1 MRTFRWL
8 MRWLP
13 VGQFPILGIWRHI
26 SRRRKWQALVSVV
39 LTLAGGVAEIIS
51 LGAVVPFI
59 AVLTAPEQALQ
70 NPMASRIAGWAGIS
84 APREMIIPLS
94 LLFCVA
100 AIVAGILRVAQ
111 LWFNIRFAQVVGSDL
126 CAEVFRRTLYQPYT
140 FHLDQNTSSLLALV
154 LGKVGAVTS
163 GIQSVLI
170 FGTSVF
176 LGMSIVGALLS
187 INAPVA
193 MATASLLACF
203 YFLFARQSRFSLQK
217 NSEIQARDTVHFV
230 KVLQES
236 LGGIRDVILD
246 NNQEV
251 FLDIFRKSQRS
262 AAAAASK
269 NYVIGSIPRFVLEPV
284 ALLVL
289 VGVAAVLSFSGT
301 ALATML
307 QLMGVLVFGAQR
319 LMPALQ
325 QAYQMYSQI
334 LGNNEA
340 THEVL
345 VVLRQP
351 LSSGAFAAAPPSMP
365 FLKEICLQQLSFRY
379 GAATPL
385 VLDRVDLRIPKGS
398 RIGFVGK
405 TGGGKS
411 TTVDLIMGLLLP
423 TGGAIRVDGVELIG
437 DRMRAWQRSV
447 AHVPQSI
454 FLADVSLAENI
465 AFGVPLPSIDFAL
478 VQHAARQAQIDEF
491 IEQQA
496 LKYQARVGERGVRL
510 SGGQRQR
517 IGIARALYKRA
528 SVLIFDEATSA
539 LDSETEQAVM
549 QSIEQLSRELTIILI
564 SHRVTTVERCEAVYE
579 VAGGKIRLVD
589 DVRRVNL
596 SIGAVSSRH

>member
-1 MRTFRWL
+1 MKLFRWL
-8 MRWLP
+8 MGWLP
-13 VGQFPILGIWRHI
+13 VGQFPIFGVWRHI
-26 SRRRKWQALVSVV
+26 SRRRKWQALVSVI

-59 AVLTAPEQALQ
+59 AVLTAPEQVLQ
-70 NPMASRIAGWAGIS
+70 NPIASRIAGWAGIV

-94 LLFCVA
+94 VLFCVA
-100 AIVAGILRVAQ
+100 AIFAGVLRVAQ

-126 CAEVFRRTLYQPYT
+126 SAEVFRRTLYQPYT
-140 FHLDQNTSSLLALV
+140 FHLDHNTSSLLTLIM
-154 LGKVGAVTS
+154 GKVGAVTT
-163 GIQSVLI
+163 GLQSALI
-170 FGTSVF
+170 FGTSVI
-176 LGMSIVGALLS
+176 LGLSIVGALLA

-193 MATASLLACF
+193 LGTAILLGTF
-203 YFLFARQSRFSLQK
+203 YFIFARRSRFALEK
-217 NSEIQARDTVHFV
+217 NGEIQARESVKFV

-236 LGGIRDVILD
+236 LGGIRDVLLD
-246 NNQEV
+246 NNQEF
-251 FLDIFRKSQRS
+251 FLKIFRISQRMS
-262 AAAAASK
+262 ATAGSK
-269 NYVIGSIPRFVLEPV
+269 NYVMGSIPRFVLEPA

-289 VGVAAVLSFSGT
+289 VGVAAALASSGS
-301 ALATML
+301 AVATML
-307 QLMGVLVFGAQR
+307 PLMGVLVFGAQR
-319 LMPALQ
+319 LLPTLQ
-325 QAYQMYSQI
+325 QSYQMYSQI
-334 LGNNEA
+334 VGSNEA
-340 THEVL
+340 TREVL
-345 VVLRQP
+345 VVLRWP
-351 LSSGAFAAAPPSMP
+351 LSVGALSAPPLPMP
-365 FLKEICLQQLSFRY
+365 FLKEIHLHQLSFSY
-379 GAATPL
+379 GISSPL
-385 VLDRVDLRIPKGS
+385 ILDRVDLCIPKGA

-423 TGGAIRVDGVELIG
+423 TAGSIEVDGLELSG
-437 DRMRAWQRSV
+437 DRMRAWQRTV
-447 AHVPQSI
+447 AHVPQNI

-465 AFGVPLPSIDFAL
+465 AFGIPLPSIDFAL

-496 LKYQARVGERGVRL
+496 LKYQALVGERGVRL

-564 SHRVTTVERCEAVYE
+564 AHRVTTVERCEAVYE

-589 DVRRVNL
+589 NVRRQSH
-596 SIGAVSSRH
+596 SIGAVA

>member
-1 MRTFRWL
+1 MKLFRWL
-8 MRWLP
+8 MGWLP
-13 VGQFPILGIWRHI
+13 VGQFPIFGVWRHI
-26 SRRRKWQALVSVV
+26 SRRRKWQALVSVI

-59 AVLTAPEQALQ
+59 AVLTAPEQVLQ
-70 NPMASRIAGWAGIS
+70 KPIASRIAGWAGIV

-94 LLFCVA
+94 VLFCVA
-100 AIVAGILRVAQ
+100 AIVAGVLRVAQ

-140 FHLDQNTSSLLALV
+140 FHLNQNTSTILAFV
-154 LGKVGAVTS
+154 TQKVSAVAS
-163 GIQSVLI
+163 GLQATLNFS
-170 FGTSVF
+170 TSVF
-176 LGMSIVGALLS
+176 LGISIIGALLA

-193 MATASLLACF
+193 LATASLLGFF
-203 YFLFARQSRFSLQK
+203 YYIFARQSKLALEK
-217 NSEIQARDTVHFV
+217 NGEIQARESVQYI

-236 LGGIRDVILD
+236 LGGIRDVLLD

-251 FLDIFRKSQRS
+251 FLNIFRRS
-262 AAAAASK
+262 ERQARTAGSR
-269 NYVIGSIPRFVLEPV
+269 NYVIGSIPRFVLEPA

-289 VGVAAVLSFSGT
+289 VGVAAALASSGT
-301 ALATML
+301 AVATML
-307 QLMGVLVFGAQR
+307 PLMGVLVFGAQR
-319 LMPALQ
+319 LMPTLQ
-325 QAYQMYSQI
+325 QAYQMYAMI
-334 LGNNEA
+334 LNYNE
-340 THEVL
+340 TTREVL

-351 LSSGAFAAAPPSMP
+351 LSVAAFSIAPPPLP
-365 FLKEICLQQLSFRY
+365 FLKEIHLQELSFRY
-379 GAATPL
+379 GPSSAL
-385 VLDRVDLRIPKGS
+385 VLDRVELCIPKGA

-423 TGGAIRVDGVELIG
+423 TAGSIKVDGLELSG
-437 DRMRAWQRSV
+437 DRMRAWQRTV

-496 LKYQARVGERGVRL
+496 LKYQALVGERGVRL

-549 QSIEQLSRELTIILI
+549 QSIEQLSRDLTIILI
-564 SHRVTTVERCEAVYE
+564 AHRVTTVERCEAVYE
-579 VAGGKIRLVD
+579 VADGTIRLVD
-589 DVRRVNL
+589 SVRRQSL
-596 SIGAVSSRH
+596 SMGAVA

>member
-1 MRTFRWL
+1 MKLFRWL

-13 VGQFPILGIWRHI
+13 VGQFPIFGIWGHI
-26 SRRRKWQALVSVV
+26 SRRRKWQALVAGA
-39 LTLAGGVAEIIS
+39 LTLVGGIAEIIS

-59 AVLTAPEQALQ
+59 AVLTAPEQVLQ
-70 NPMASRIAGWAGIS
+70 NPIASRIAGWAGIV

-94 LLFCVA
+94 VLFCVA
-100 AIVAGILRVAQ
+100 AIFAGVLRVAQ

-126 CAEVFRRTLYQPYT
+126 SAEVFRRTLYQPYT
-140 FHLDQNTSSLLALV
+140 FHLDHNTSSLLTLIM
-154 LGKVGAVTS
+154 GKVGAVTT
-163 GIQSVLI
+163 GLQSALI
-170 FGTSVF
+170 FGTSVI
-176 LGMSIVGALLS
+176 LGLSIVGALLA

-193 MATASLLACF
+193 LGTAILLGTF
-203 YFLFARQSRFSLQK
+203 YFIFARRSRFALEK
-217 NSEIQARDTVHFV
+217 NGEIQARESVKFV

-236 LGGIRDVILD
+236 LGGIRDVLLD
-246 NNQEV
+246 NNQEF
-251 FLDIFRKSQRS
+251 FLKIFRISQRMS
-262 AAAAASK
+262 ATAGSK
-269 NYVIGSIPRFVLEPV
+269 NYVMGSIPRFVLEPA

-289 VGVAAVLSFSGT
+289 VGVAAALASSGS
-301 ALATML
+301 AVATML
-307 QLMGVLVFGAQR
+307 PLMGVLVFGAQR
-319 LMPALQ
+319 LLPTLQ
-325 QAYQMYSQI
+325 QSYQMYSQI
-334 LGNNEA
+334 VGSNEA
-340 THEVL
+340 TREVL
-345 VVLRQP
+345 VVLRWP
-351 LSSGAFAAAPPSMP
+351 LSVGALSAPPLPMP
-365 FLKEICLQQLSFRY
+365 FLKEIHLHQLSFSY
-379 GAATPL
+379 GISSPL
-385 VLDRVDLRIPKGS
+385 ILDRVDLCIPKGA

-423 TGGAIRVDGVELIG
+423 TAGSIEVDGLELSG
-437 DRMRAWQRSV
+437 DRMRAWQRTV
-447 AHVPQSI
+447 AHVPQNI

-465 AFGVPLPSIDFAL
+465 AFGIPLPSIDFAL

-496 LKYQARVGERGVRL
+496 LKYQALVGERGVRL

-564 SHRVTTVERCEAVYE
+564 AHRVTTVERCEAVYE

-589 DVRRVNL
+589 NVRRQSH
-596 SIGAVSSRH
+596 SIGAVA

>member
-1 MRTFRWL
+1 MKLFRWL
-8 MRWLP
+8 MGWLP
-13 VGQFPILGIWRHI
+13 VGQFPIFGVWRHI
-26 SRRRKWQALVSVV
+26 SRRRKWQALVSVI

-59 AVLTAPEQALQ
+59 AVLTAPEQVLQ
-70 NPMASRIAGWAGIS
+70 NPIASRIAGWAGIV

-94 LLFCVA
+94 VLFCVA
-100 AIVAGILRVAQ
+100 AIVAGVLRVAQ

-140 FHLDQNTSSLLALV
+140 FHLDHNTSSLLTLIM
-154 LGKVGAVTS
+154 GKVGAVTT
-163 GIQSVLI
+163 GLQSALI
-170 FGTSVF
+170 FGTSVV
-176 LGMSIVGALLS
+176 LGLSIVGALLA
-187 INAPVA
+187 INAPLA
-193 MATASLLACF
+193 LGTAILLGTF
-203 YFLFARQSRFSLQK
+203 YFIFARRSRFALEK
-217 NSEIQARDTVHFV
+217 NGEIQARESVKYV

-236 LGGIRDVILD
+236 LGGIRDVLLD
-246 NNQEV
+246 NNQEF
-251 FLDIFRKSQRS
+251 FLKIFRKSQRMS
-262 AAAAASK
+262 ATAGSK
-269 NYVIGSIPRFVLEPV
+269 NYVMGSIPRFVLEPA

-289 VGVAAVLSFSGT
+289 VGVAAALASSGS
-301 ALATML
+301 AVATML
-307 QLMGVLVFGAQR
+307 PLMGVLVFGAQR
-319 LMPALQ
+319 LLPTLQ
-325 QAYQMYSQI
+325 QSYHMYSQI
-334 LGNNEA
+334 VGSNEA
-340 THEVL
+340 TREVL
-345 VVLRQP
+345 VVLRRP
-351 LSSGAFAAAPPSMP
+351 LSVGAFSAPPLPMP
-365 FLKEICLQQLSFRY
+365 FLKEIHLHQLSFSY
-379 GAATPL
+379 GISSPL
-385 VLDRVDLRIPKGS
+385 ILDRVDMRIPKGA
-398 RIGFVGK
+398 RIGLVGK

-423 TGGAIRVDGVELIG
+423 TAGSIEVDGLELSG
-437 DRMRAWQRSV
+437 DRMRAWQRTV

-496 LKYQARVGERGVRL
+496 LKYQALVGERGVRL

-564 SHRVTTVERCEAVYE
+564 AHRVTTVERCEAVYE

-589 DVRRVNL
+589 NVRRQSH
-596 SIGAVSSRH
+596 SIGAVA

>member
-13 VGQFPILGIWRHI
+13 VGQFPILGVWRHI
-26 SRRRKWQALVSVV
+26 SRRRKWQALVTVV

-59 AVLTAPEQALQ
+59 AVLTVPEQALQ
-70 NPMASRIAGWAGIS
+70 NPIASRIAGWAGINT
-84 APREMIIPLS
+84 PREMIIPLS

-140 FHLDQNTSSLLALV
+140 FHLNQNTSTIMAFVTQKVSLVAT
-154 LGKVGAVTS
+154 GF
-163 GIQSVLI
+163 QSILNFATCTI
-170 FGTSVF
+170 IC
-176 LGMSIVGALLS
+176 LSIIGALLA

-193 MATASLLACF
+193 VATAGLLGSF
-203 YFLFARQSRFSLQK
+203 YYVFASKSRLSLQK
-217 NSEIQARDTVHFV
+217 NSELQARESVHYI

-236 LGGIRDVILD
+236 LGGIRDVLLD
-246 NNQEV
+246 NNQEI
-251 FLDIFRKSQRS
+251 FLGIFRRSERLVRTAVSKS
-262 AAAAASK
+262 
-269 NYVIGSIPRFVLEPV
+269 YVIGSIPRFVLEPV

-289 VGVAAVLSFSGT
+289 VGVAAVLASTGT
-301 ALATML
+301 DLATML
-307 QLMGVLVFGAQR
+307 PLMGVLVFGAQR
-319 LMPALQ
+319 LMPTLQ

-334 LGNNEA
+334 LGSNVA
-340 THEVL
+340 TREVL
-345 VVLRQP
+345 AVLQQP
-351 LSSGAFAAAPPSMP
+351 LTVAAFSAVPPPMP
-365 FLKEICLQQLSFRY
+365 FLTEISLQQLSFRY
-379 GAATPL
+379 GEASPL

-423 TGGAIRVDGVELIG
+423 TGGAIKVDGVELTG
-437 DRMRAWQRSV
+437 DRMRAWQRIV

-454 FLADVSLAENI
+454 FLADVTLAENI

-478 VQHAARQAQIDEF
+478 VQHAAQQAQIDEF
-491 IEQQA
+491 IEHQA
-496 LKYQARVGERGVRL
+496 LKYQALVGERGVRL

-564 SHRVTTVERCEAVYE
+564 AHRVTTVERCEAVYE

-589 DVRRVNL
+589 DSRRPSL
-596 SIGAVSSRH
+596 SISDAA

>member
-1 MRTFRWL
+1 MRIFRWL
-8 MRWLP
+8 TRWLP
-13 VGQFPILGIWRHI
+13 VEQFPILGIWRHI
-26 SRRRKWQALVSVV
+26 SRRRKWQALVSVI
-39 LTLAGGVAEIIS
+39 LTLVGGVAEVVS

-59 AVLTAPEQALQ
+59 VALTAPEKVLQ
-70 NPMASRIAGWAGIS
+70 NPVASRIAGWAGIS

-94 LLFCVA
+94 VLFCVA
-100 AIVAGILRVAQ
+100 AVVAGILRVAQ

-140 FHLDQNTSSLLALV
+140 FHLNQNTSTILTFV
-154 LGKVGAVTS
+154 TQKVSAVAS
-163 GIQSVLI
+163 GLQSTLN
-170 FGTSVF
+170 FSTSVF
-176 LGMSIVGALLS
+176 LGISIVGALLA
-187 INAPVA
+187 INAPLA
-193 MATASLLACF
+193 LATAILLGFF
-203 YFLFARQSRFSLQK
+203 YFVFARQSGFELRK
-217 NSEIQARDTVHFV
+217 NGEINARESVHYV

-236 LGGIRDVILD
+236 LGGIRDVLLD
-246 NNQEV
+246 NSQEV
-251 FLDIFRKSQRS
+251 FLNIFRRS
-262 AAAAASK
+262 ERMARTASSK
-269 NYVIGSIPRFVLEPV
+269 NYVIGSIPRFVLEPA

-289 VGVAAVLSFSGT
+289 VSVAAVLASSGT

-307 QLMGVLVFGAQR
+307 PLMGVLVFGAQR
-319 LMPALQ
+319 LMPTLQ
-325 QAYQMYSQI
+325 QAYQMYAMI
-334 LGNNEA
+334 LNYNEV
-340 THEVL
+340 TREVL
-345 VVLRQP
+345 VALRQP
-351 LSSGAFAAAPPSMP
+351 LSIAAFSAAPPPLP
-365 FLKEICLQQLSFRY
+365 FLDEIYLQHLSFRY
-379 GAATPL
+379 GEASPL
-385 VLDRVDLRIPKGS
+385 VLDRVDLRISKGS

-423 TGGAIRVDGVELIG
+423 TGGAIKVDGVELTG

-465 AFGVPLPSIDFAL
+465 AFGVPLPSIDLPL
-478 VQHAARQAQIDEF
+478 VKYAARQAQIDEF

-539 LDSETEQAVM
+539 LDSETELAVM

-564 SHRVTTVERCEAVYE
+564 AHRVTTVERCEAVYE

-589 DVRRVNL
+589 DVRRL
-596 SIGAVSSRH
+596 SLATAAVV

>member
-1 MRTFRWL
+1 MKLFRWL
-8 MRWLP
+8 MGWLP
-13 VGQFPILGIWRHI
+13 VGQFPIFGVWRHI
-26 SRRRKWQALVSVV
+26 SRRRKWQALVSVI

-59 AVLTAPEQALQ
+59 AVLTAPEQVLQ
-70 NPMASRIAGWAGIS
+70 NPIASRIAGWAGIV

-94 LLFCVA
+94 VLFCVA
-100 AIVAGILRVAQ
+100 AIFAGVLRVAQ

-140 FHLDQNTSSLLALV
+140 FHLDHNTSSLLTLIM
-154 LGKVGAVTS
+154 GKVGAVTT
-163 GIQSVLI
+163 GLQSALI
-170 FGTSVF
+170 FGTSVV
-176 LGMSIVGALLS
+176 LGLSIVGALLA
-187 INAPVA
+187 INAPLA
-193 MATASLLACF
+193 LGTAILLGTF
-203 YFLFARQSRFSLQK
+203 YFIFARRSRFALEK
-217 NSEIQARDTVHFV
+217 NGEIQARESVKYV

-236 LGGIRDVILD
+236 LGGIRDVLLD
-246 NNQEV
+246 NNQEF
-251 FLDIFRKSQRS
+251 FLKIFRKSQRMS
-262 AAAAASK
+262 ATAGSK
-269 NYVIGSIPRFVLEPV
+269 NYVMGSIPRFVLEPA

-289 VGVAAVLSFSGT
+289 VGVAAALASSGS
-301 ALATML
+301 AVATML
-307 QLMGVLVFGAQR
+307 PLMGVLVFGAQR
-319 LMPALQ
+319 LLPTLQ
-325 QAYQMYSQI
+325 QSYHMYSQI
-334 LGNNEA
+334 VGSNEA
-340 THEVL
+340 TREVL
-345 VVLRQP
+345 VVLRRP
-351 LSSGAFAAAPPSMP
+351 LSVGAFLAPPLPMP
-365 FLKEICLQQLSFRY
+365 FLKEIHLHQLSFSY
-379 GAATPL
+379 GISSPL
-385 VLDRVDLRIPKGS
+385 ILDRVDMRIPKGA
-398 RIGFVGK
+398 RIGLVGK

-423 TGGAIRVDGVELIG
+423 TAGSIEVDGLELSG
-437 DRMRAWQRSV
+437 DRMRAWQRTV

-496 LKYQARVGERGVRL
+496 LKYQALVGERGVRL

-564 SHRVTTVERCEAVYE
+564 AHRVTTVERCEAVYE
-579 VAGGKIRLVD
+579 VAGGKIRLID
-589 DVRRVNL
+589 YVRRQSH
-596 SIGAVSSRH
+596 SIGAVA

>member
-39 LTLAGGVAEIIS
+39 LTLSGGVAEIIS

-59 AVLTAPEQALQ
+59 AVLTAPEQVLQ
-70 NPMASRIAGWAGIS
+70 NPIASRIAGWAGIS

-94 LLFCVA
+94 VLFCVA

-140 FHLDQNTSSLLALV
+140 FHLNQNTSTILTFV
-154 LGKVGAVTS
+154 TQKVSAVAS
-163 GIQSVLI
+163 GLQSTLN
-170 FGTSVF
+170 FSTSVF
-176 LGMSIVGALLS
+176 LGISIVGALLA
-187 INAPVA
+187 INAPLA
-193 MATASLLACF
+193 LATAILLGFF
-203 YFLFARQSRFSLQK
+203 YFVFARQSGFELRK
-217 NSEIQARDTVHFV
+217 NGEINARESVHYV

-236 LGGIRDVILD
+236 LGGIRDVLLD
-246 NNQEV
+246 NSQEV
-251 FLDIFRKSQRS
+251 FLNIFRRS
-262 AAAAASK
+262 ERMARTASSK
-269 NYVIGSIPRFVLEPV
+269 NYVIGSIPRFVLEPA

-289 VGVAAVLSFSGT
+289 VSVAAVLASSGT

-307 QLMGVLVFGAQR
+307 PLMGVLVFGAQR
-319 LMPALQ
+319 LMPTLQ
-325 QAYQMYSQI
+325 QAYQMYAMI
-334 LGNNEA
+334 LNYNEV
-340 THEVL
+340 TREVL
-345 VVLRQP
+345 VALRQP
-351 LSSGAFAAAPPSMP
+351 LSIAAFSAAPPPLP
-365 FLKEICLQQLSFRY
+365 FLDEIYLQHLSFRY
-379 GAATPL
+379 GEASPL
-385 VLDRVDLRIPKGS
+385 VLDRVDLRISKGS

-411 TTVDLIMGLLLP
+411 TAVDLIMGLLLP
-423 TGGAIRVDGVELIG
+423 TGGAIKVDGVELTG

-465 AFGVPLPSIDFAL
+465 AFGVSLPSIDFAL

-496 LKYQARVGERGVRL
+496 LKYQALVGERGVRL

-564 SHRVTTVERCEAVYE
+564 AHRVTTVERCDSVYE

-589 DVRRVNL
+589 DVRRL
-596 SIGAVSSRH
+596 SLSTRAVA

>member
-1 MRTFRWL
+1 MKLFRWL

-13 VGQFPILGIWRHI
+13 VAQFPIFGVWRHI
-26 SRRRKWQALVSVV
+26 SRRRKWQALVSVI
-39 LTLAGGVAEIIS
+39 LTLAGGVAEIVS

-70 NPMASRIAGWAGIS
+70 NPVASRLAGWAGIS
-84 APREMIIPLS
+84 APREMIVPLS
-94 LLFCVA
+94 VLFCVA
-100 AIVAGILRVAQ
+100 AIVAGVLRVAQ
-111 LWFNIRFAQVVGSDL
+111 LWFNIRFAQVVGSDIS
-126 CAEVFRRTLYQPYT
+126 AEVFRRTLYQPYT
-140 FHLDQNTSSLLALV
+140 FHLNQNTSTILAFVTQKVSAVASGLQAMLV
-154 LGKVGAVTS
+154 FA
-163 GIQSVLI
+163 
-170 FGTSVF
+170 TSVF
-176 LGMSIVGALLS
+176 LGMSIVGALLA

-193 MATASLLACF
+193 LLTASLLGFF
-203 YFLFARQSRFSLQK
+203 YFIFARQSRLSLQK
-217 NSEIQARDTVHFV
+217 NGEIQAQETVQYI

-236 LGGIRDVILD
+236 LGGIRDVLLD

-251 FLDIFRKSQRS
+251 FLSLFRRS
-262 AAAAASK
+262 ERGARTAGSK
-269 NYVIGSIPRFVLEPV
+269 NFVIGSMPRFVLEPV

-289 VGVAAVLSFSGT
+289 VGVAAVLATSGT
-301 ALATML
+301 GLATML
-307 QLMGVLVFGAQR
+307 PLMGVLVFGAQR
-319 LMPALQ
+319 LMPTLQ
-325 QAYQMYSQI
+325 QAYQMYAMV
-334 LGNNEA
+334 LNHNEA
-340 THEVL
+340 TREVL
-345 VVLRQP
+345 VVLQQP
-351 LSSGAFAAAPPSMP
+351 LSVAAVSVAPPPLP
-365 FLKEICLQQLSFRY
+365 FLKHIHLYQISFRY
-379 GAATPL
+379 SPASAL
-385 VLDRVDLRIPKGS
+385 VLDRVDLHIPKGA

-423 TGGAIRVDGVELIG
+423 TGGAIKVDGVELTG
-437 DRMRAWQRSV
+437 DRMRAWQRTV

-491 IEQQA
+491 IQQQD
-496 LKYQARVGERGVRL
+496 LKYQALVGERGVRL

-564 SHRVTTVERCEAVYE
+564 AHRVTTVERCEAVYE

-589 DVRRVNL
+589 NVRRQSH
-596 SIGAVSSRH
+596 SIGAVA

>member
-1 MRTFRWL
+1 

-39 LTLAGGVAEIIS
+39 LTLSGGVAEIIS

-59 AVLTAPEQALQ
+59 AVLTAPEQVLQ
-70 NPMASRIAGWAGIS
+70 NPIASRIAGWAGIS

-94 LLFCVA
+94 VLFCVA

-140 FHLDQNTSSLLALV
+140 FHLNQNTSTILTFV
-154 LGKVGAVTS
+154 TQKVSAVAS
-163 GIQSVLI
+163 GLQSTLN
-170 FGTSVF
+170 FSTSVF
-176 LGMSIVGALLS
+176 LGISIVGALLA
-187 INAPVA
+187 INAPLA
-193 MATASLLACF
+193 LATAILLGFF
-203 YFLFARQSRFSLQK
+203 YFVFARQSGFELRK
-217 NSEIQARDTVHFV
+217 NGEINARESVHYV

-236 LGGIRDVILD
+236 LGGIRDVLLD
-246 NNQEV
+246 NSQEV
-251 FLDIFRKSQRS
+251 FLNIFRRS
-262 AAAAASK
+262 ERMARTASSK
-269 NYVIGSIPRFVLEPV
+269 NYVIGSIPRFVLEPA

-289 VGVAAVLSFSGT
+289 VSVAAVLASSGT

-307 QLMGVLVFGAQR
+307 PLMGVLVFGAQR
-319 LMPALQ
+319 LMPTLQ
-325 QAYQMYSQI
+325 QAYQMYAMI
-334 LGNNEA
+334 LNYNEV
-340 THEVL
+340 TREVL
-345 VVLRQP
+345 VALRQP
-351 LSSGAFAAAPPSMP
+351 LSIAAFSAAPPPLP
-365 FLKEICLQQLSFRY
+365 FLDEIYLQHLSFRY
-379 GAATPL
+379 GEASPL
-385 VLDRVDLRIPKGS
+385 VLDRVDLRISKGS

-423 TGGAIRVDGVELIG
+423 TGGAIKVDGVELTG

-465 AFGVPLPSIDFAL
+465 AFGVPLPSIDLPL
-478 VQHAARQAQIDEF
+478 VKYAARQAQIDEF

-496 LKYQARVGERGVRL
+496 LKYQALVGERGVRL

-564 SHRVTTVERCEAVYE
+564 AHRVTTVERCDSVYE

-589 DVRRVNL
+589 DVRRL
-596 SIGAVSSRH
+596 SLSTRAVA

>member
-1 MRTFRWL
+1 MKLFRWL

-13 VGQFPILGIWRHI
+13 VGQFPILEIWRHI
-26 SRRRKWQALVSVV
+26 SRRRKWQALVAGA
-39 LTLAGGVAEIIS
+39 LTLVGGIAEIIS

-59 AVLTAPEQALQ
+59 AVLTAPEQVLQ
-70 NPMASRIAGWAGIS
+70 NPIASRIAGWAGIV

-94 LLFCVA
+94 VLFCVA
-100 AIVAGILRVAQ
+100 AIVAGVLRVAQ

-140 FHLDQNTSSLLALV
+140 FHLNQNTSTILAFV
-154 LGKVGAVTS
+154 TQKVSAVAS
-163 GIQSVLI
+163 GLQATLNFS
-170 FGTSVF
+170 TSVF
-176 LGMSIVGALLS
+176 LGISIVGALLA
-187 INAPVA
+187 INSPVA
-193 MATASLLACF
+193 LATASLLGVF
-203 YFLFARQSRFSLQK
+203 YYIFARQSKLALEK
-217 NSEIQARDTVHFV
+217 NGEIQARESVQYI

-236 LGGIRDVILD
+236 LGGIRDVLLD

-251 FLDIFRKSQRS
+251 FLNIFRRS
-262 AAAAASK
+262 ERQARTAGSK
-269 NYVIGSIPRFVLEPV
+269 NYVIGSIPRFVLEPA

-289 VGVAAVLSFSGT
+289 VGVAAALASSGT
-301 ALATML
+301 AVATML
-307 QLMGVLVFGAQR
+307 PLMGVLVFGAQR
-319 LMPALQ
+319 LMPTLQ
-325 QAYQMYSQI
+325 QAYQMYAMI
-334 LGNNEA
+334 LNYNE
-340 THEVL
+340 TTREVL

-351 LSSGAFAAAPPSMP
+351 LSVAAFSVAPPPLP
-365 FLKEICLQQLSFRY
+365 FLNEIHLHELSFRY
-379 GAATPL
+379 GPSSAL
-385 VLDRVDLRIPKGS
+385 VLDRVDLCIPKGA

-423 TGGAIRVDGVELIG
+423 TAGSIKVDGLELSG
-437 DRMRAWQRSV
+437 DRMRAWQRTV

-478 VQHAARQAQIDEF
+478 VQHAARQAQIEEF

-496 LKYQARVGERGVRL
+496 LKYQALVGERGVRL

-517 IGIARALYKRA
+517 IGIARALYKQA

-564 SHRVTTVERCEAVYE
+564 AHRVTTVERCEAVYE

-589 DVRRVNL
+589 NVRRQSHSV
-596 SIGAVSSRH
+596 GVVS

>member
-1 MRTFRWL
+1 MKLFRWL

-13 VGQFPILGIWRHI
+13 VGQFLIFGIWGHI
-26 SRRRKWQALVSVV
+26 SRRRKWQALVAGA
-39 LTLAGGVAEIIS
+39 LTLVGGIAEIIS

-59 AVLTAPEQALQ
+59 AVLTAPEQVLQ
-70 NPMASRIAGWAGIS
+70 NPIASRIAGWAGIV

-94 LLFCVA
+94 ALFCVA
-100 AIVAGILRVAQ
+100 AIVAGVLRVAQ

-126 CAEVFRRTLYQPYT
+126 CAEVFRRTLYQPYS
-140 FHLDQNTSSLLALV
+140 FHLNQNTSTILAFV
-154 LGKVGAVTS
+154 TQKVSAVAS
-163 GIQSVLI
+163 GLQATLNFS
-170 FGTSVF
+170 TSVF
-176 LGMSIVGALLS
+176 LGISIVGALLA

-193 MATASLLACF
+193 LATASLLGVF
-203 YFLFARQSRFSLQK
+203 YFIFARQSRLALEK
-217 NSEIQARDTVHFV
+217 NGEIQARESVQYI

-236 LGGIRDVILD
+236 LGGIRDVLLD

-251 FLDIFRKSQRS
+251 FLSLFRRS
-262 AAAAASK
+262 ERQARTASSK
-269 NYVIGSIPRFVLEPV
+269 NYVISSIPRFVLEPA

-289 VGVAAVLSFSGT
+289 VGVAAALASSGT
-301 ALATML
+301 AVATML
-307 QLMGVLVFGAQR
+307 PLMGVLVFGAQR
-319 LMPALQ
+319 LMPTLQ
-325 QAYQMYSQI
+325 QAYQMYAMI
-334 LGNNEA
+334 LNYKE
-340 THEVL
+340 TTREVL

-351 LSSGAFAAAPPSMP
+351 LSVAALSVAPPPLP
-365 FLKEICLQQLSFRY
+365 FLKTIHLQELSFRY
-379 GAATPL
+379 GPSSAL
-385 VLDRVDLRIPKGS
+385 VLDRVDLCIPKGA

-423 TGGAIRVDGVELIG
+423 IAGSIKVDGLELSG
-437 DRMRAWQRSV
+437 DRMRAWQRTV

-496 LKYQARVGERGVRL
+496 LKYQALVGERGVRL

-564 SHRVTTVERCEAVYE
+564 AHRVTTVERCEAVYE

-589 DVRRVNL
+589 DVRRQSHSV
-596 SIGAVSSRH
+596 GVVS

>member
-1 MRTFRWL
+1 MRLFRWL

-26 SRRRKWQALVSVV
+26 SRRRKSQALVSVV
-39 LTLAGGVAEIIS
+39 LTLAGGAAEIIS

-59 AVLTAPEQALQ
+59 AVLTAPEQVLQ
-70 NPMASRIAGWAGIS
+70 NPIASRIAGWAGIS

-94 LLFCVA
+94 VLFCVA

-140 FHLDQNTSSLLALV
+140 FHLNQNTSTILTFV
-154 LGKVGAVTS
+154 TQKVSAVAS
-163 GIQSVLI
+163 GLQSTLN
-170 FGTSVF
+170 FSTSVF
-176 LGMSIVGALLS
+176 LGISIVGALLA
-187 INAPVA
+187 INAPLA
-193 MATASLLACF
+193 LATAILLGFF
-203 YFLFARQSRFSLQK
+203 YFVFARQSGFELRK
-217 NSEIQARDTVHFV
+217 NGEINARESVHYV

-236 LGGIRDVILD
+236 LGGIRDVLLD
-246 NNQEV
+246 NSQEV
-251 FLDIFRKSQRS
+251 FLNIFRRS
-262 AAAAASK
+262 ERMARTASSK
-269 NYVIGSIPRFVLEPV
+269 NYVIGSIPRFVLEPA

-289 VGVAAVLSFSGT
+289 VSVAAVLASSGT

-307 QLMGVLVFGAQR
+307 PLMGVLVFGAQR
-319 LMPALQ
+319 LMPTLQ
-325 QAYQMYSQI
+325 QAYQMYAMI
-334 LGNNEA
+334 LNYNEV
-340 THEVL
+340 TREVL
-345 VVLRQP
+345 VALRQP
-351 LSSGAFAAAPPSMP
+351 LSIAAFSAAPPPLP
-365 FLKEICLQQLSFRY
+365 FLDEIYLQHLSFRY
-379 GAATPL
+379 GEASPL
-385 VLDRVDLRIPKGS
+385 VLDRVDLRISKGS

-423 TGGAIRVDGVELIG
+423 TGGAIKVDGVELTG

-465 AFGVPLPSIDFAL
+465 AFGVPLPSIDLPL
-478 VQHAARQAQIDEF
+478 VKYAARQAQIDEF

-496 LKYQARVGERGVRL
+496 LKYQALVGERGVRL

-564 SHRVTTVERCEAVYE
+564 AHRVTTVERCDSVYE

-589 DVRRVNL
+589 DVRRL
-596 SIGAVSSRH
+596 SLSTRAVA

>member
-1 MRTFRWL
+1 MKLFRWL

-13 VGQFPILGIWRHI
+13 VGQFPIFGVWRHI
-26 SRRRKWQALVSVV
+26 SRRRKWQALVSVI

-59 AVLTAPEQALQ
+59 AVLTAPEQVLQ
-70 NPMASRIAGWAGIS
+70 NPIASRIAGWAGIV

-94 LLFCVA
+94 VLFCVA
-100 AIVAGILRVAQ
+100 AIVAGVLRVAQ

-126 CAEVFRRTLYQPYT
+126 CAEVFRRTLYQSYT
-140 FHLDQNTSSLLALV
+140 FHLDHNTSILLTLIM
-154 LGKVGAVTS
+154 GKVGAVTT
-163 GIQSVLI
+163 GLQSALI
-170 FGTSVF
+170 FGTSVV
-176 LGMSIVGALLS
+176 LGLSIVGALLA

-193 MATASLLACF
+193 LGTAILLGTF
-203 YFLFARQSRFSLQK
+203 YSIFARRSRLALQR
-217 NSEIQARDTVHFV
+217 NGEIQARESVKYV

-236 LGGIRDVILD
+236 LGGIRDVLLD
-246 NNQEV
+246 NNQEF
-251 FLDIFRKSQRS
+251 FLKIFRKSQRMS
-262 AAAAASK
+262 ATAASK
-269 NYVIGSIPRFVLEPV
+269 NYVMGSIPRFVLEPA

-289 VGVAAVLSFSGT
+289 VGVAV
-301 ALATML
+301 ALASAGSAVATL
-307 QLMGVLVFGAQR
+307 LPLMGVLVFGAQR
-319 LMPALQ
+319 LLPTLQ
-325 QAYQMYSQI
+325 QSYQNYSQI
-334 LGNNEA
+334 VGSNEP
-340 THEVL
+340 TREVL
-345 VVLRQP
+345 VVLRRP
-351 LSSGAFAAAPPSMP
+351 LSVGAFSAPPLPMP
-365 FLKEICLQQLSFRY
+365 FLKEIHLHQLSFSY
-379 GAATPL
+379 GISSPL
-385 VLDRVDLRIPKGS
+385 ILDRVDMRIPKGA
-398 RIGFVGK
+398 RIGLVGK

-423 TGGAIRVDGVELIG
+423 TAGSIEVDGLELSG
-437 DRMRAWQRSV
+437 DRMRAWQRTV

-496 LKYQARVGERGVRL
+496 LKYQALVGERGVRL

-564 SHRVTTVERCEAVYE
+564 AHRVTTVERCEAVYE

-589 DVRRVNL
+589 NVRRQSH
-596 SIGAVSSRH
+596 SIGAVA

>member
-70 NPMASRIAGWAGIS
+70 NPISSRIAGWAGIS

-100 AIVAGILRVAQ
+100 AIVSGILRVTQ

-126 CAEVFRRTLYQPYT
+126 SAEVFRRTLYQPYT
-140 FHLDQNTSSLLALV
+140 FHLNQNTSTVMAFITQKVSVVAMGFQSLLNFA
-154 LGKVGAVTS
+154 TS
-163 GIQSVLI
+163 TIISL
-170 FGTSVF
+170 
-176 LGMSIVGALLS
+176 SIIGALLA

-193 MATASLLACF
+193 LATACLLGFC
-203 YFLFARQSRFSLQK
+203 YYVFARQSRLSLQK
-217 NSEIQARDTVHFV
+217 NSETQARESVQYI

-236 LGGIRDVILD
+236 IGGIRDVLLD

-251 FLDIFRKSQRS
+251 FIDIFRRS
-262 AAAAASK
+262 ERLARTAGGK

-289 VGVAAVLSFSGT
+289 VGVAAALASSGT
-301 ALATML
+301 DLTIML
-307 QLMGVLVFGAQR
+307 PLMGVLVFGAQR
-319 LMPALQ
+319 LMPTVQ
-325 QAYQMYSQI
+325 QAYQMYSLI
-334 LGNNEA
+334 RGSNEA
-340 THEVL
+340 TREVM

-351 LSSGAFAAAPPSMP
+351 LSVAALSAAPPPLP
-365 FLKEICLQQLSFRY
+365 FLKEIHLQQLSFRY
-379 GAATPL
+379 GEASPL

-411 TTVDLIMGLLLP
+411 TAVDLIMGLLLP
-423 TGGAIRVDGVELIG
+423 TGGAVKVDGVDLTG

-465 AFGVPLPSIDFAL
+465 AFGIPLSSIDFAL

-491 IEQQA
+491 IERQA
-496 LKYQARVGERGVRL
+496 LKYRALVGERGVRL

-517 IGIARALYKRA
+517 IGIARALYKQA

-539 LDSETEQAVM
+539 LESETEQAVM
-549 QSIEQLSRELTIILI
+549 QSIEQLSRNLTIILI
-564 SHRVTTVERCEAVYE
+564 AHRVTTVERCEAVYE

-589 DVRRVNL
+589 DVRRVSL
-596 SIGAVSSRH
+596 SIGAVA

>member
-1 MRTFRWL
+1 MKLFRWL

-13 VGQFPILGIWRHI
+13 VGQFPILEIWRHI
-26 SRRRKWQALVSVV
+26 SRRRKWQALVSVI

-59 AVLTAPEQALQ
+59 AVLTAPEQVLQ
-70 NPMASRIAGWAGIS
+70 NPIASRIAGWAGIS
-84 APREMIIPLS
+84 APRAMIVPLS
-94 LLFCVA
+94 VLFCVA
-100 AIVAGILRVAQ
+100 AIVAGVLRVAQ

-126 CAEVFRRTLYQPYT
+126 SAEVFRRTLYQPYT
-140 FHLDQNTSSLLALV
+140 FHLNQNTSTILAFV
-154 LGKVGAVTS
+154 TQKVSVVAS
-163 GIQSVLI
+163 GLQATLNFS
-170 FGTSVF
+170 TSVF
-176 LGMSIVGALLS
+176 LGISIIGALLA

-193 MATASLLACF
+193 LATASLLGFF
-203 YFLFARQSRFSLQK
+203 YYIFARQSRLALQK
-217 NSEIQARDTVHFV
+217 NGEIQARESVHYV

-236 LGGIRDVILD
+236 LGGIRDVLLD
-246 NNQEV
+246 NNQEI
-251 FLDIFRKSQRS
+251 FLSIFRKSQRR
-262 AAAAASK
+262 AAAAGSK
-269 NYVIGSIPRFVLEPV
+269 NYVTGSIPRFVLEPA

-289 VGVAAVLSFSGT
+289 VGVAAVLATSG
-301 ALATML
+301 AGLATML
-307 QLMGVLVFGAQR
+307 PLMGVLVFGAQR
-319 LMPALQ
+319 LMPTLQ
-325 QAYQMYSQI
+325 SAYQMYAGIVGS
-334 LGNNEA
+334 NEA
-340 THEVL
+340 TREVL
-345 VVLRQP
+345 VLLQQP
-351 LSSGAFAAAPPSMP
+351 LSVAAFSIAPPPLP
-365 FLKEICLQQLSFRY
+365 FLKEIHLQELSFRY
-379 GAATPL
+379 GPSSAL
-385 VLDRVDLRIPKGS
+385 VLDRVELCIPKGA

-423 TGGAIRVDGVELIG
+423 TAGTIEVDGLELSG
-437 DRMRAWQRSV
+437 DRMRAWQRTV

-478 VQHAARQAQIDEF
+478 VQHAAQQAQIDEF

-496 LKYQARVGERGVRL
+496 LKYQALVGERGVRL

-564 SHRVTTVERCEAVYE
+564 AHRVTTVERCEAVYE

-589 DVRRVNL
+589 NARRQSH
-596 SIGAVSSRH
+596 SIGAVA

>member
-1 MRTFRWL
+1 MRTFHWL

-70 NPMASRIAGWAGIS
+70 NPIASRIAGWAGIS

-94 LLFCVA
+94 VLFCVA

-111 LWFNIRFAQVVGSDL
+111 LWFNIRFAQVVGSDF

-140 FHLDQNTSSLLALV
+140 FHLNQNTSTILAFVTQKVSAVASGLQAMLV
-154 LGKVGAVTS
+154 FA
-163 GIQSVLI
+163 
-170 FGTSVF
+170 TSVF
-176 LGMSIVGALLS
+176 LGISIVGALLA

-193 MATASLLACF
+193 LLTASLLGFF
-203 YFLFARQSRFSLQK
+203 YFIFARQSRLALQK
-217 NSEIQARDTVHFV
+217 NGEIQAQETVQYI

-236 LGGIRDVILD
+236 LGGIRDVLLD

-251 FLDIFRKSQRS
+251 FLSLFRRS
-262 AAAAASK
+262 ERGARTASSK
-269 NYVIGSIPRFVLEPV
+269 NFVIGSMPRFVLEPV

-289 VGVAAVLSFSGT
+289 VGVAAVLATSGT
-301 ALATML
+301 GLATML
-307 QLMGVLVFGAQR
+307 PLMGVLVFGAQR
-319 LMPALQ
+319 LMPTLQ
-325 QAYQMYSQI
+325 QAYQMYAMI
-334 LGNNEA
+334 LNYNEA
-340 THEVL
+340 TREVL
-345 VVLRQP
+345 VVLQQP
-351 LSSGAFAAAPPSMP
+351 LSVAAVSVAPPPLP
-365 FLKEICLQQLSFRY
+365 FLKHIHLHQISFRY
-379 GAATPL
+379 SPASAL
-385 VLDRVDLRIPKGS
+385 VLDRVDLHIPKGA

-423 TGGAIRVDGVELIG
+423 TGGAIKVDGLELTG
-437 DRMRAWQRSV
+437 DRMRAWQRTV

-478 VQHAARQAQIDEF
+478 VEHAARQAQIDEF
-491 IEQQA
+491 IQQQD
-496 LKYQARVGERGVRL
+496 LKYQAMVGERGVRL

-528 SVLIFDEATSA
+528 SVLVFDEATSA

-564 SHRVTTVERCEAVYE
+564 AHRVTTVERCEAVYE
-579 VAGGKIRLVD
+579 VADAKIRLVD
-589 DVRRVNL
+589 SVRRQSL
-596 SIGAVSSRH
+596 SMGAVA

>member
-1 MRTFRWL
+1 

-70 NPMASRIAGWAGIS
+70 NPIASRIAGWAGIS

-94 LLFCVA
+94 VLFCVA

-111 LWFNIRFAQVVGSDL
+111 LWFNIRFAQVVGSDF

-140 FHLDQNTSSLLALV
+140 FHLNQNTSTILAFVTQKVSAVASGLQAMLV
-154 LGKVGAVTS
+154 FA
-163 GIQSVLI
+163 
-170 FGTSVF
+170 TSVF
-176 LGMSIVGALLS
+176 LGISIVGALLA

-193 MATASLLACF
+193 LLTASLLGFF
-203 YFLFARQSRFSLQK
+203 YFIFARQSRLALQK
-217 NSEIQARDTVHFV
+217 NGEIQAQETVQYI

-236 LGGIRDVILD
+236 LGGIRDVLLD

-251 FLDIFRKSQRS
+251 FLSLFRRS
-262 AAAAASK
+262 ERGARTASSK
-269 NYVIGSIPRFVLEPV
+269 NFVIGSMPRFVLEPV

-289 VGVAAVLSFSGT
+289 VGVAAVLATSGT
-301 ALATML
+301 GLATML
-307 QLMGVLVFGAQR
+307 PLMGVLVFGAQR
-319 LMPALQ
+319 LMPTLQ
-325 QAYQMYSQI
+325 QAYQMYAMI
-334 LGNNEA
+334 LNYNEA
-340 THEVL
+340 TREVL
-345 VVLRQP
+345 VVLQQP
-351 LSSGAFAAAPPSMP
+351 LSVAAVSVAPPPLP
-365 FLKEICLQQLSFRY
+365 FLKHIHLHQISFRY
-379 GAATPL
+379 SPASAL
-385 VLDRVDLRIPKGS
+385 VLDRVDLHIPKGA

-423 TGGAIRVDGVELIG
+423 TGGAIKVDGLELTG
-437 DRMRAWQRSV
+437 DRMRAWQRTV

-478 VQHAARQAQIDEF
+478 VEHAARQAQIDEF
-491 IEQQA
+491 IQQQD
-496 LKYQARVGERGVRL
+496 LKYQAMVGERGVRL

-528 SVLIFDEATSA
+528 SVLVFDEATSA

-564 SHRVTTVERCEAVYE
+564 AHRVTTVERCEAVYE
-579 VAGGKIRLVD
+579 VADAKIRLVD
-589 DVRRVNL
+589 SVRRQSL
-596 SIGAVSSRH
+596 SMGAVA

>member
-8 MRWLP
+8 TRWLP

-70 NPMASRIAGWAGIS
+70 NPIASRIAGWAGIS

-94 LLFCVA
+94 VLFCVA

-111 LWFNIRFAQVVGSDL
+111 LWFNIRFAQVVGSDF

-140 FHLDQNTSSLLALV
+140 FHLNQNTSTILAFVTQKVSAVASGLQAMLV
-154 LGKVGAVTS
+154 FA
-163 GIQSVLI
+163 
-170 FGTSVF
+170 TSVF
-176 LGMSIVGALLS
+176 LGISIVGALLA

-193 MATASLLACF
+193 LLTASLLGFF
-203 YFLFARQSRFSLQK
+203 YFIFARQSRLALQK
-217 NSEIQARDTVHFV
+217 NGEIQAQETVQYI

-236 LGGIRDVILD
+236 LGGIRDVLLD

-251 FLDIFRKSQRS
+251 FLSLFRRS
-262 AAAAASK
+262 ERGARTASSK
-269 NYVIGSIPRFVLEPV
+269 NFVIGSMPRFVLEPV

-289 VGVAAVLSFSGT
+289 VGVAAVLATSGT
-301 ALATML
+301 GLATML
-307 QLMGVLVFGAQR
+307 PLMGVLVFGAQR
-319 LMPALQ
+319 LMPTLQ
-325 QAYQMYSQI
+325 QAYQMYAMI
-334 LGNNEA
+334 LNYNEA
-340 THEVL
+340 TREVL
-345 VVLRQP
+345 VVLQQP
-351 LSSGAFAAAPPSMP
+351 LSVAAVSVAPPPLP
-365 FLKEICLQQLSFRY
+365 FLKHIHLHQISFRY
-379 GAATPL
+379 SPASAL
-385 VLDRVDLRIPKGS
+385 VLDRVDLHIPKGA

-423 TGGAIRVDGVELIG
+423 TGGAIKVDGLELTG
-437 DRMRAWQRSV
+437 DRMRAWQRTV

-478 VQHAARQAQIDEF
+478 VEHAARQAQIDEF
-491 IEQQA
+491 IQQQD
-496 LKYQARVGERGVRL
+496 LKYQAMVGERGVRL

-528 SVLIFDEATSA
+528 SVLVFDEATSA

-564 SHRVTTVERCEAVYE
+564 AHRVTTVERCEAVYE
-579 VAGGKIRLVD
+579 VADAKIRLVD
-589 DVRRVNL
+589 SVRRQSL
-596 SIGAVSSRH
+596 SMGAVA

>member
-1 MRTFRWL
+1 MRLFRWL

-26 SRRRKWQALVSVV
+26 SRRRKSQALVSVV
-39 LTLAGGVAEIIS
+39 LTLAGGAAEIIS

-59 AVLTAPEQALQ
+59 AVLTAPEQALE
-70 NPMASRIAGWAGIS
+70 NPIASRIAGWAGIS

-94 LLFCVA
+94 VLFCVA

-111 LWFNIRFAQVVGSDL
+111 LWFNIRFAQAVGSDL

-140 FHLDQNTSSLLALV
+140 FHLNQNTSTILTFV
-154 LGKVGAVTS
+154 TQKVGAVTTGLQS
-163 GIQSVLI
+163 ALNFATSIVLGI
-170 FGTSVF
+170 T
-176 LGMSIVGALLS
+176 IVGALLV
-187 INAPVA
+187 INAPIA
-193 MATASLLACF
+193 LATAFLLGFF
-203 YFLFARQSRFSLQK
+203 YFIFARQSRLSLRK
-217 NSEIQARDTVHFV
+217 NSEIQARESVHYV

-236 LGGIRDVILD
+236 LGGIRDVLLD

-251 FLDIFRKSQRS
+251 FLDIFGKSQRS
-262 AAAAASK
+262 AAAAGSK
-269 NYVIGSIPRFVLEPV
+269 NYVIGSTPRFIVEPF

-289 VGVAAVLSFSGT
+289 VGVAAVLAISGL
-301 ALATML
+301 ALGTML
-307 QLMGVLVFGAQR
+307 QLMGALIFGAQR
-319 LMPALQ
+319 LMPTLQ
-325 QAYQMYSQI
+325 TAYQMYANVM
-334 LGNNEA
+334 GNNEA
-340 THEVL
+340 TREVL
-345 VVLRQP
+345 AVLRQP
-351 LSSGAFAAAPPSMP
+351 LSVAALFAAPPPLP
-365 FLKEICLQQLSFRY
+365 FLKEISLQQLSFRY
-379 GAATPL
+379 GEASPL
-385 VLDRVDLRIPKGS
+385 VFDRVDLRIPKGS

-411 TTVDLIMGLLLP
+411 TAVDLIMGLLLP
-423 TGGAIRVDGVELIG
+423 TGGAILVDGIELTG

-478 VQHAARQAQIDEF
+478 VKYAARQAQIDEF

-496 LKYQARVGERGVRL
+496 LKYQALVGERGVRL

-564 SHRVTTVERCEAVYE
+564 AHRVTTVERCEAVYE
-579 VAGGKIRLVD
+579 VAGGKICLVD
-589 DVRRVNL
+589 DVRRL
-596 SIGAVSSRH
+596 SLSVGAAA

>member
-39 LTLAGGVAEIIS
+39 LTLSGGVAEIIS

-59 AVLTAPEQALQ
+59 AVLTAPEQVLQ
-70 NPMASRIAGWAGIS
+70 NPIASRIAGWAGIS

-94 LLFCVA
+94 VLFCVA

-140 FHLDQNTSSLLALV
+140 FHLNQNTSTILTFV
-154 LGKVGAVTS
+154 TQKVSAVAS
-163 GIQSVLI
+163 GLQSTLN
-170 FGTSVF
+170 FSTSVF
-176 LGMSIVGALLS
+176 LGISIVGALLA
-187 INAPVA
+187 INAPLA
-193 MATASLLACF
+193 LATAILLGFF
-203 YFLFARQSRFSLQK
+203 YFVFARQSGFELRK
-217 NSEIQARDTVHFV
+217 NGEINARESVHYV

-236 LGGIRDVILD
+236 LGGIRDVLLD
-246 NNQEV
+246 NSQEV
-251 FLDIFRKSQRS
+251 FLNIFRRS
-262 AAAAASK
+262 ERMARTASSK
-269 NYVIGSIPRFVLEPV
+269 NYVIGSIPRFVLEPA

-289 VGVAAVLSFSGT
+289 VSVAAVLASSGT

-307 QLMGVLVFGAQR
+307 PLMGVLVFGAQR
-319 LMPALQ
+319 LMPTLQ
-325 QAYQMYSQI
+325 QAYQMYAMI
-334 LGNNEA
+334 LNYNEV
-340 THEVL
+340 TREVL
-345 VVLRQP
+345 VALRQP
-351 LSSGAFAAAPPSMP
+351 LSIAAFSAAPPPLP
-365 FLKEICLQQLSFRY
+365 FLDEIYLQHLSFRY
-379 GAATPL
+379 GEASPL
-385 VLDRVDLRIPKGS
+385 VLDRVDLRISKGS

-423 TGGAIRVDGVELIG
+423 TGGAIKVDGVELTG

-465 AFGVPLPSIDFAL
+465 AFGVPLPSIDLPL
-478 VQHAARQAQIDEF
+478 VKYAARQAQIDEF

-496 LKYQARVGERGVRL
+496 LKYQALVGERGVRL

-564 SHRVTTVERCEAVYE
+564 AHRVTTVERCDSVYE

-589 DVRRVNL
+589 DVRRL
-596 SIGAVSSRH
+596 SLSTRAVA